1 MTYESKLIYL
11 EHLAE
16 NPFIGITEL
25 IWVAK
30 SLEIYEF

>member
-16 NPFIGITEL
+16 NPYIGIYEL

-30 SLEIYEF
+30 ALGIYEL